1 MSRTDLLTAIDA
13 FELGVRYLYQAL
25 GIDSEGMR
33 LATSTME
40 TPLDPTQDQSFTAAI
55 EKGIRN
61 LMLTEFNDEAKR
73 SLRQGAKQFERAR
86 DKASDASNNETLDTL
101 QRINAIRY
109 RVLASMLESVTES
122 LAGTKDLSSL
132 SRKHALQTAKP
143 ECAQSLQK
151 LHSLPDVQKNFE
163 VALRSDLLNIR
174 GRFGRDKRREIICAV
189 CQINRLIYDTLKY
202 NFDNYDC
209 ATIKIGRKSI
219 NPLCNRKVAKFVE
232 KNGMQRWC
240 IEWSF
245 GHSGEE
251 GHRLKKP
258 SCIATNARGEFLVVD
273 SDDKT
278 IKVFD
283 SIGEFIYKINPKVDD
298 TVRIVDVA
306 DVATDA
312 DNNTYIL
319 V

>member
-1 MSRTDLLTAIDA
+1 MSAIVTSLLEAIFGLLFNKARDSAAEKLKYGDVTAKRIRELIQREIDDIKSKLDAMSRTDLLTAIDA
-13 FELGVRYLYQAL
+13 FDLGIRYLYQAL

-61 LMLTEFNDEAKR
+61 LVLTEFGDESTRR
-73 SLRQGAKQFERAR
+73 SLRHGAKKFERAR

-122 LAGTKDLSSL
+122 LADEKDLSSL
-132 SRKHALQTAKP
+132 SRKRALQTAKP
-143 ECAQSLQK
+143 ECEQSLQK
-151 LHSLPDVQKNFE
+151 LHSLPDVEKNFE

-209 ATIKIGRKSI
+209 ATIEIGGKSI
-219 NPLCNRKVAKFVE
+219 NPLCNRKVAKFLE

-240 IEWSF
+240 IEWSLATT
-245 GHSGEE
+245 G
-251 GHRLKKP
+251 KKG
-258 SCIATNARGEFLVVD
+258 TG
-273 SDDKT
+273 
-278 IKVFD
+278 
-283 SIGEFIYKINPKVDD
+283 
-298 TVRIVDVA
+298 
-306 DVATDA
+306 
-312 DNNTYIL
+312 
-319 V
+319 